1 MSRYYVNRVLAMF
14 GETRLQPTV
23 AIDRAMVNHWVAEA
37 EEQLRRNRAKRKR
50 RTDPDER
57 TLNMIIGG

>member
-1 MSRYYVNRVLAMF
+1 MSRDYIDRVLAMY
-14 GETRLQPTV
+14 GETRPQSTV
-23 AIDRAMVNHWVAEA
+23 AIDRATVNRWVAEA
-37 EEQLRRNRAKRKR
+37 EEQLRSNRAERKR